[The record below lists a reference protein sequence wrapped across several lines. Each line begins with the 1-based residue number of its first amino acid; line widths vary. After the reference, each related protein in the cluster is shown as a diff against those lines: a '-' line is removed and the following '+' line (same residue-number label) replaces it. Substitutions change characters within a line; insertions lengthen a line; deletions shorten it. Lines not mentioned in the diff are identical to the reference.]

1 MVMATWRDE
10 NKNELNTLFTSIDP
24 QFNSDS
30 FFTKADTYWTAAGNM
45 FKDIKAKQISDL
57 EKQIA
62 ATEKE
67 VEEYK
72 KKKNIVSSQPK
83 KEATKK
89 PYSQMEKKERQ
100 DLLNH
105 FHIRQGERLM
115 NPSFGTIIWDLL
127 FEPLTEDVK
136 SAIIE
141 NVNTII
147 NYDPRIK
154 ADRVTVTAYE
164 SGIQIECFLTFMP
177 YNISQSMQLRFDQA
191 NGLLAQ

>member
-1 MVMATWRDE
+1 MNSNLYNKVTLPAANRAE
-10 NKNELNTLFTSIDP
+10 NITSKMYKGFSTINSNTENFAL
-24 QFNSDS
+24 
-30 FFTKADTYWTAAGNM
+30 Y
-45 FKDIKAKQISDL
+45 DL
-57 EKQIA
+57 ELI
-62 ATEKE
+62 
-67 VEEYK
+67 
-72 KKKNIVSSQPK
+72 
-83 KEATKK
+83 
-89 PYSQMEKKERQ
+89 RQ

-127 FEPLTEDVK
+127 FEPLTEEVK